1 MPHMSPRRYTHAHP
15 TLLARSGNAATHA
28 VSIRT
33 IDAATG
39 VGRTCS
45 PQYRKQT
52 LLHTLC
58 QLHPLL
64 HICHIYMLVY
74 IYIHGNICIYIYI
87 FVYVYRSIYF
97 FAYIYCAWPSSQPDQ
112 ILPPCPKR
120 SLGRLLLLCIA
131 VSNLCVTA
139 SLQCTIVFHS
149 GLSIAT
155 TEAHPRLFAQVSL
168 VRSVQPKLPNHFSA
182 VTSLVRIQSWLVQM
196 RQ

>member
-1 MPHMSPRRYTHAHP
+1 MSPRRYTHAHP

-74 IYIHGNICIYIYI
+74 IYIHGNICVYIYIYFSMCI
-87 FVYVYRSIYF
+87 YVYI
-97 FAYIYCAWPSSQPDQ
+97 
-112 ILPPCPKR
+112 
-120 SLGRLLLLCIA
+120 LLCVYI
-131 VSNLCVTA
+131 LCITIEPTRSDSA
-139 SLQCTIVFHS
+139 SLPKTFSRTSSAAWHCCVQ
-149 GLSIAT
+149 
-155 TEAHPRLFAQVSL
+155 SL
-168 VRSVQPKLPNHFSA
+168 CCCVPSVYNYVPLWTVDSHN
-182 VTSLVRIQSWLVQM
+182 
-196 RQ
+196 